1 MPPPELR
8 PLSVGQILDT
18 SLKIF
23 TSHWWTFMR
32 IVLYVVAPLELIN
45 ALIIGTAF
53 DVDES
58 AEALTDGEVGLVIGA
73 AVLSVSIAL
82 IEGVLASA
90 ACYRGVTDAYMGR
103 LPEWGSSLSFAV
115 RRFGPILWV
124 AFLTLMFTLLGLI
137 GLIVGAIFVGVALS
151 VAIPVLV
158 GEDIRGMAALKR
170 SWYLVKGRWWST
182 FGLLILSTLLA
193 GIVAAIIAGILSAA
207 LGAGIDT
214 ASLGGAVF
222 VGAISNIV
230 ANAVTVPFT
239 AAVIV
244 VLYFDLRVRKEGLD
258 IELLTRRLD
267 DEPASP
273 TA

>member
-45 ALIIGTAF
+45 ALILGTAF
-53 DVDES
+53 DVDET
-58 AEALTDGEVGLVIGA
+58 TDTLSNDDTGLLIGA
-73 AVLSVSIAL
+73 AIVAGVIAL
-82 IEGVLASA
+82 VETVVASA

-103 LPEWGSSLSFAV
+103 APEWSGSLGFAM
-115 RRFGPILWV
+115 RRLGPILWV
-124 AFLTLMFTLLGLI
+124 SFLSVLFTILGLL
-137 GLIVGAIFVGVALS
+137 GLIVGAIFLGVAFS
-151 VAIPVLV
+151 VALPVLV
-158 GEDIRGMAALKR
+158 GEDIRGFAALKR
-170 SWYLVKGRWWST
+170 SYALVKGRWWST
-182 FGLLILSTLLA
+182 FGLLVLASLLA
-193 GIVAAIIAGILSAA
+193 GIVAAIIAGILGAA

-214 ASLGGAVF
+214 DSVGGSIF
-222 VGAISNIV
+222 VQSIANIV
-230 ANAVTVPFT
+230 ANVVTVPFS
-239 AAVIV
+239 AAVLV
-244 VLYFDLRVRKEGLD
+244 VLYYDLRVRKEGFD
-258 IELLTRRLD
+258 IELLARGLD